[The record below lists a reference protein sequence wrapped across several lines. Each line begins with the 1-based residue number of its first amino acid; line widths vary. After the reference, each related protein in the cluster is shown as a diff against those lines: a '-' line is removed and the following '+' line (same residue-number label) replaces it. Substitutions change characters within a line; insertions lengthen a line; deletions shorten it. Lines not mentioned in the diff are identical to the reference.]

1 MRRNA
6 FSSMHPAVNLAF
18 FLAVTLITAF
28 VLHPVITGISLVC
41 AIVYSIWL
49 KGKKAA
55 LFNLCFVLPF
65 IIIVAA
71 LNPLFN
77 HAGTKV
83 LFYLKNGN
91 AVTLEAVLYGLVSGC
106 MFAALII
113 WCSCL
118 DRVMSADKYTY
129 LFGAAIPTLSL
140 VFSMVLRFV
149 PRLFRRI
156 SEVSQAQRSLAP
168 DIGKSPVKGVKHGVS
183 VLSMTVSWALESAV
197 NAADSMKSRG
207 YGLKGRTSF
216 SLYRFEARD
225 AVFGVIMLLA
235 FALSVF
241 TMATKH
247 VSFRFYP
254 SIKYSEADALFYT
267 GCAAF
272 LALCALPL
280 IFDLKEEIEWRIIRS
295 RI

>member
-1 MRRNA
+1 MRRDA
-6 FSSMHPAVNLAF
+6 FSTLHPAVNLAF
-18 FLAVTLITAF
+18 FLAVTLVTAF
-28 VLHPVITGISLVC
+28 VLHPVITGISLFC

-49 KGKKAA
+49 KGGKA
-55 LFNLCFVLPF
+55 LRFILIFVLPF
-65 IIIVAA
+65 LIIVAA

-113 WCSCL
+113 WCSCI

-156 SEVSQAQRSLAP
+156 REVSEAQRSIAP
-168 DIGKSPVKGVKHGVS
+168 EMGKSPVKAVKHGIS

-197 NAADSMKSRG
+197 NASDSMHSRG
-207 YGLKGRTSF
+207 YGLPGRTSF
-216 SLYRFEARD
+216 SIYRFEKRD
-225 AVFGVIMLLA
+225 AAVSAVLLIS
-235 FALSVF
+235 FALSVIA
-241 TMATKH
+241 MATKH
-247 VSFRFYP
+247 ISFRFYP
-254 SIKYSEADALFYT
+254 SIKYGRADALFYI

-272 LALCALPL
+272 FIMCAAPILL
-280 IFDLKEEIEWRIIRS
+280 DLKEELEWRIIRS